1 VISSF
6 YLRRFRAALGLSALL
21 CFTFLGRSSIA
32 EDLVKET
39 PNPSLTDTAA
49 PVSLPGSTGPR
60 RRATES
66 SSGVTSPLGGQSA
79 GKPLPLGGK
88 KNPSPRPVPSE
99 TPTAKRR
106 KPRTGTT
113 VPVRDTSVRIG
124 DSVEGFAGLP
134 VRAIE
139 VRGLKRIERD
149 AVLSKVSTKAGTALD
164 RETIRGDVQAL
175 FNMGYFD
182 DIAIEAERADTGA
195 NLIVVL
201 RERPVITEIEFSG
214 NERINTSDLE
224 GVIKVKQW
232 SILDVNKV
240 KEDVALITKNY
251 EDKGYYLA
259 KVSFEV
265 VQTDPKKPDEVLLR
279 YKVNDFDKVQI
290 KKITFLNNKA
300 FSDDQLKAMLGET
313 KEGGFWSFMSNSG
326 NFKETSFKNDLQR
339 LIYWYL
345 DNGYVKFKYES
356 PVVTISDDKKW
367 LYITIYV
374 DEGERYDTGVIDFSG
389 DLLFS
394 REELGADVQM
404 KSGQQF
410 SISKRNADIQKLQEK
425 YQDLGYAF
433 VNVIPRMEIRDE
445 TKTVDIDY
453 HFEKGTLAYFGE
465 INVVGNSKTHDKVIR
480 RELRIKEG
488 ELYNGTRFRQSKENV
503 ERLGY
508 FQPGEVLFNTSTP
521 KDRTDLVNIDI
532 QVKERPTGTITLGA
546 GYGSVKGLFFQTQ
559 VSESNFL
566 GKGQTISLSTNI
578 TKDRRDKSVNVGFT
592 DPYAFDTNWSA
603 GGDIYYTTFYI
614 PDRYTTRKFGG
625 DVRLGYPIADYL
637 NAYIT
642 YKRERLRIESIEL
655 PNPDDFDLREIQQDT
670 GLLSSLVWSMVR
682 DRRNNRFETTSGSYQ
697 SVSLETAGVAGLG
710 GDKRFLKVIANNRY
724 YTRLVGDLVF
734 RNSTEYGESHG
745 QEGDIVPPSER
756 FYLGGP
762 NNMKGFNFYSVGPQR
777 AKYVAN
783 ATNTATTKTLVP
795 LGGTYEFYSL
805 FEVEHPIVKDAGLK
819 FVVFYDIGNVF
830 SERPEFGNLTLRQDA
845 GFGFRWFS
853 PIGPLRFEWGFPI
866 NRRPDDDSS
875 VFQFFIGPPF

>member
-1 VISSF
+1 VISSS
-6 YLRRFRAALGLSALL
+6 YLRRFRAALGLSAIFSLL
-21 CFTFLGRSSIA
+21 LLDRVSIA
-32 EDLVKET
+32 EDLAPQT
-39 PNPSLTDTAA
+39 PNPSLTDTA
-49 PVSLPGSTGPR
+49 PVSSSTSAPAR
-60 RRATES
+60 RQAADPA
-66 SSGVTSPLGGQSA
+66 SGVDSPLGGQSA
-79 GKPLPLGGK
+79 GKPLSISPK
-88 KNPSPRPVPSE
+88 KTPSPSP
-99 TPTAKRR
+99 TPKRR
-106 KPRTGTT
+106 KARAGTP
-113 VPVRDTSVRIG
+113 VSVRDTNVRID
-124 DSVEGFAGLP
+124 DSVDGFAGMP

-149 AVLSKVSTKAGTALD
+149 AVLSKVTTKAGTALD

-182 DIAIEAERADTGA
+182 DIAFEADRVDSGA
-195 NLIVVL
+195 NLIISL
-201 RERPVITEIEFSG
+201 RERPVITEIEFAG
-214 NERINTSDLE
+214 NERINTTDLE

-290 KKITFLNNKA
+290 KKITFLNNKN
-300 FSDDQLKAMLGET
+300 FSDDQLKTVLGET

-374 DEGERYDTGVIDFSG
+374 DEGERYDTGQIDFSG

-394 REELGADVQM
+394 REELAADILM
-404 KSGQQF
+404 KQGQSF

-433 VNVIPRMEIRDE
+433 VNVIPRMEVRDE
-445 TKTVDIDY
+445 SKTVDIDY

-465 INVVGNSKTHDKVIR
+465 INVTGNSKTHDKVVR

-521 KDRTDLVNIDI
+521 KDRTDLVNVDI

-625 DVRLGYPIADYL
+625 DLRLGYPIADYM

-655 PNPDDFDLREIQQDT
+655 PTPDAFDLNEIEQDT

-682 DRRNNRFETTSGSYQ
+682 DRRNNRFETTGGSYQ
-697 SVSLETAGVAGLG
+697 SLSLETAGVAGLG
-710 GDKRFLKVIANNRY
+710 GDKRFMKVIANNRY
-724 YTRLVGDLVF
+724 YTRIVGDLVF

-777 AKYVAN
+777 TKFTPN
-783 ATNTATTKTLVP
+783 SNGTTTKTLVP

-805 FEVEHPIVKDAGLK
+805 FEIEHPIVRDAGLK
-819 FVVFYDIGNVF
+819 FVVFYDVGNVF
-830 SERPEFGNLTLRQDA
+830 ADRPEFSNLTLRQDA

-866 NRRPDDDSS
+866 SRRPDDDSS

>member
-1 VISSF
+1 VISSS
-6 YLRRFRAALGLSALL
+6 YLRRFRAALGLSAILSL
-21 CFTFLGRSSIA
+21 FVLDGVSFA
-32 EDLVKET
+32 EDLVRQT
-39 PNPSLTDTAA
+39 PNPSLTDTAPMASPSSA
-49 PVSLPGSTGPR
+49 PPR
-60 RRATES
+60 RRATDNAT
-66 SSGVTSPLGGQSA
+66 GVSTPLGGQSG
-79 GKPLPLGGK
+79 GKPLPISPK
-88 KNPSPRPVPSE
+88 KTPSPRKLR
-99 TPTAKRR
+99 A
-106 KPRTGTT
+106 GA
-113 VPVRDTSVRIG
+113 PVRVRETNVRID

-134 VRAIE
+134 VRAID

-149 AVLSKVSTKAGTALD
+149 AVLSKVTTKPGTALD

-182 DIAIEAERADTGA
+182 DIAIEADRADSGV
-195 NLIVVL
+195 NLVVSL
-201 RERPVITEIEFSG
+201 RERPVITEIEFAG
-214 NERINTSDLE
+214 NERINTTDLE

-290 KKITFLNNKA
+290 KKITFLNNKG
-300 FSDDQLKAMLGET
+300 FSDDQLKTVLGET

-326 NFKETSFKNDLQR
+326 NFKEASFKNDLQR

-374 DEGERYDTGVIDFSG
+374 DEGERYNTGQIDFSG

-394 REELGADVQM
+394 REELAQDIQM
-404 KSGQQF
+404 KQGQSF

-433 VNVIPRMEIRDE
+433 VNVIPRMEVRDE
-445 TKTVDIDY
+445 SKTVDIDY

-465 INVVGNSKTHDKVIR
+465 INVAGNSKTHDKVIR

-625 DVRLGYPIADYL
+625 DLRLGYPIADYM

-655 PNPDDFDLREIQQDT
+655 PNPDAFDLREIEQDT
-670 GLLSSLVWSMVR
+670 GLLSSLVWSLVR
-682 DRRNNRFETTSGSYQ
+682 DRRNNRFETTGGSYQ
-697 SVSLETAGVAGLG
+697 SLSLETAGVAGLG
-710 GDKRFLKVIANNRY
+710 GDKRFMKVIANNRY
-724 YTRLVGDLVF
+724 YTRVVGDLVF

-745 QEGDIVPPSER
+745 QEGDVVPPSER

-777 AKYVAN
+777 AKFTQN
-783 ATNTATTKTLVP
+783 TNGSTTKTLVP

-805 FEVEHPIVKDAGLK
+805 FEIEHPIVRDAGLK
-819 FVVFYDIGNVF
+819 FVVFYDVGNVF
-830 SERPEFGNLTLRQDA
+830 SDRPEFSNLTLRQDA

-866 NRRPDDDSS
+866 SRRPDDDSS